1 MSTTETIGSFR
12 ELSSSKFYVMIPMP
26 IPDYQSAMLPL
37 LKLVA
42 DGRECKFNDLVETLS
57 EQYKLT
63 EEEKSELLPSGQTF
77 LFGNRIGW
85 ARTYLKKACLLD
97 SIKSFPYHL
106 PSLKN

>member
-1 MSTTETIGSFR
+1 
-12 ELSSSKFYVMIPMP
+12 MIPMP